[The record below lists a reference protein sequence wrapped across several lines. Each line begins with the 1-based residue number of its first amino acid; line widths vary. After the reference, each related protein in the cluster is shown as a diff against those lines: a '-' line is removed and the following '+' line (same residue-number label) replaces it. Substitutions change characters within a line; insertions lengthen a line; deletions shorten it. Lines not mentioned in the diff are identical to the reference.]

1 MGSTMKRAYSELIQ
15 IPTFKERFKYCQL
28 SGQVGIDTFGFDR
41 YLNQT
46 LYRSA
51 KWRSLRNQI
60 IIRDNGCDLAHL
72 DFPVNKSILIHH
84 LNPITEQDVLNE
96 SAVLFDPENLI
107 CVSHQTHNAIH
118 YGSEALLPKG
128 EIERKQ
134 NDTCPWRQ

>member
-1 MGSTMKRAYSELIQ
+1 MKLAYSELIQ
-15 IPTFKERFKYCQL
+15 IPSFKERFQYCRL

-41 YLNQT
+41 YLNQV

-60 IIRDNGCDLAHL
+60 IIRDNGCDLAHA
-72 DFPVNKSILIHH
+72 DFPVNKKILIHH

-96 SAVLFDPENLI
+96 STVLYDPENLI
-107 CVSHQTHNAIH
+107 CVSHSTHNAIH
-118 YGSEALLPKG
+118 YGTEALLPKG
-128 EIERKQ
+128 EIERKP